1 MDWSSRIKSF
11 VSAIVL
17 VMTAAFCCYG
27 QKADFMKEALY
38 LKSYSGKEFKR
49 SLFFYGSAL
58 DKNGN
63 MLFATSSGLFVMSGE
78 KIVKYK
84 TGHFS
89 GISRITVDRR
99 NNIFVCGDNDFGYFE
114 PQEDGDLNFVTLT
127 DRPEITGRII
137 DDVASVGEEIW
148 FFSRKGVFSFDYQT
162 ITQISDTGAIK
173 NANSCS
179 LPFYIDIYGNL
190 FYLSHGKKYFK
201 ISLKNLSM
209 NLVRLELSLTGKNA
223 DLLLTDGKSFFRIER
238 EKANNPLPLN
248 DNDLISVNLSHTF
261 DEKVR
266 AVSLAYDSVS
276 RKTAVSVNYEIAVFD
291 ENLKEISEID
301 TTNSLPKADIFYM
314 LFDRKH
320 NLWASSLYCVTKIE
334 LSTPLLV
341 YDLRHGISGGGLST
355 VRIGDTLY
363 CSGFDGLKT
372 AKIDDYLKFE
382 TVKFPG
388 INFGF
393 ICWNVKQIEG
403 SVLAFT
409 SHGIFEIS
417 GNKAVKI
424 LSYLNVYNVTLS
436 QKFPGKMFI
445 AAYDGLL
452 VADYTKDKTF
462 KISNLHSVDGINYP
476 LWNIKTDKNGMLWFS
491 TIFDGVFYLVPKD
504 EDLKRYSIVPIGKN
518 YNGFQSLRQM
528 SFSLDDYI
536 NIYDY
541 NFYQAKLPEKIDFL
555 SNELT
560 FNMKSVLSCNVSDDD
575 AIQCIN
581 IDNSDCILFRDIDR
595 YVVAEKTADGGFN
608 LDTLAIKLDTYTV
621 FSAQKCDSLIF
632 ISSESG
638 LLVYNMNA
646 HEGVPEKLPF
656 DVMINSVTVN
666 GKTMFSGY
674 KYFDGGGPERVYSPG
689 DKYVDFGED
698 IRSLEIGFSSSCLES
713 SEKTAYSYF
722 LEGHSNS
729 WSPFKAED
737 KVNFGQMKP
746 GDYVFKV
753 KAKNYIGLES
763 GTAVYKFSIR
773 QYWYKRWWAY
783 LIYGVLALCLIAFW
797 VKRKTV
803 DLKQQ
808 NLELEQRNQKI
819 SSEYYAQNHRL
830 KIMSLVALKSAN
842 SVIILDASGGFV
854 YVNHSFK
861 SIYGYTLEEFKRR
874 YSENY
879 FKAIV
884 IEGSEN
890 AESII
895 RAKETC
901 QSQSFEYYHVNPNG
915 ERIYSQM
922 AIDPV
927 FDDKNDLCNWIIVET
942 DITQLKKSSEE
953 TLEQTKALTTAYMEL
968 STQKAE
974 IEHQKQQL
982 INANDQLETGYEQ
995 IARQNITITESMRYA
1010 QSIQNSIL
1018 PSDDDI
1024 SEYLDF
1030 FSIYLPKDIVS
1041 GDFYMYEKL
1050 PTGGFIT
1057 VVADCTGHGVPG
1069 AFMSLIGYDI
1079 LEQII
1084 RISGITSPVEIL
1096 ELLSEKFSKTLKQDS
1111 DHNTDG
1117 IDLSICKFEPGE
1129 GYYDVTFSGTRSSIY
1144 IFSEKENKI
1153 IKMRGSQR
1161 QIGYGFVNTDK
1172 SYSFEPHYFKFMP
1185 KDFIVMLSDGL
1196 IDQCDK
1202 NRRRFGSQRFSE
1214 FLVLNSDQPM
1224 RKLGTLLGN
1233 ELQDFMGA
1241 AGQRDDITVL
1251 GFRMKD

>member
-27 QKADFMKEALY
+27 QKSDFMKEALY

-78 KIVKYK
+78 KKVKYN
-84 TGHFS
+84 TEHVS
-89 GISRITVDRR
+89 GITRVTVDRK

-114 PQEDGDLNFVTLT
+114 PQEDGQLRYVSLADNPAVS
-127 DRPEITGRII
+127 GMII
-137 DDVASVGEEIW
+137 DDAALVGEEVW
-148 FFSRKGVFSFDYQT
+148 FLGRKGVFCYDYQN
-162 ITQISDTGAIK
+162 ITQVSDTGAIK
-173 NANSCS
+173 NVNSFS
-179 LPFYIDIYGNL
+179 LPFYVDVYGNL

-209 NLVRLELSLTGKNA
+209 NFSRTELSLAGKNA
-223 DLLLTDGKSFFRIER
+223 DLFITDGRGFFRIENK
-238 EKANNPLPLN
+238 KANNPSPLN
-248 DNDLISVNLSHTF
+248 DSDLIPVTFSHTF
-261 DEKVR
+261 NSNVR
-266 AVSLAYDSVS
+266 SVAVAYDSLS
-276 RKTAVSVNYEIAVFD
+276 RRTAVAVNYEIAVFD
-291 ENLKEISEID
+291 ENLEEIITVDS
-301 TTNSLPKADIFYM
+301 TNSLPKNDILY
-314 LFDRKH
+314 LNFDQKH

-334 LSTPLLV
+334 LNTPLL
-341 YDLRHGISGGGLST
+341 YYNLRHGISGAGLGT
-355 VRIGDTLY
+355 VKIGDTLY
-363 CSGFDGLKT
+363 CYGFDGLKT
-372 AKIDDYLKFE
+372 AKVDDHLKFE
-382 TVKFPG
+382 AVRFQG
-388 INFGF
+388 VLNRGL
-393 ICWNVKQIEG
+393 ICWDVKKIDG

-409 SHGIFEIS
+409 SQGIFEVFGGS
-417 GNKAVKI
+417 AERI
-424 LSYLNVYNVTLS
+424 LDYNSIYQGTLS
-436 QKFPGKMFI
+436 EKFPGKLFI

-452 VADYTKDKTF
+452 VADYKKDKTF
-462 KISNLHSVDGINYP
+462 KISNLHSVNGINFP
-476 LWNIKTDKNGMLWFS
+476 LWKIASDKNGMLWFS
-491 TIFDGVFYLVPKD
+491 TIFEGVYYVVPKD
-504 EDLKRYSIVPIGKN
+504 GDLTRYSIVPVCN
-518 YNGFQSLRQM
+518 CYDGFKSFRQM
-528 SFSLDDYI
+528 CFSVDENI
-536 NIYDY
+536 SIYDY
-541 NFYQAKLPEKIDFL
+541 NFYQAKLPQKTDFL
-555 SNELT
+555 SNELHFGVNT
-560 FNMKSVLSCNVSDDD
+560 LNVNANNIDDN
-575 AIQCIN
+575 IQCIH
-581 IDNSDCILFRDIDR
+581 IDNSDSVLFRDFDR
-595 YVVAEKTADGGFN
+595 YVVAKKTADGLR

-621 FSAQKCDSLIF
+621 FSAQKYDSLIF
-632 ISSESG
+632 ISSEAG
-638 LLVYNMNA
+638 LLVYNTNA
-646 HEGVPEKLPF
+646 HEGVPEKEPF
-656 DVMINSVTVN
+656 EVMINTVTVN
-666 GKTMFSGY
+666 GKNVFSGY
-674 KYFDGGGPERVYSPG
+674 KYFDGGAERVYSPG
-689 DKYVDFGED
+689 KKYVDFGDD
-698 IRSLEIGFSSSCLES
+698 IRSLEVSFSASCFES
-713 SEKTAYSYF
+713 PEKTSYSYF
-722 LEGHSNS
+722 LEGHSTS

-737 KVNFGQMKP
+737 KVNFGQLKP

-753 KAKNYIGLES
+753 KAKNYTGLES

-773 QYWYKRWWAY
+773 QPWFRRWWAY
-783 LIYGVLALCLIAFW
+783 FIYLFLLLCLVGVW
-797 VKRKTV
+797 VKCKTV

-808 NLELEQRNQKI
+808 NLELEQQNQKI

-842 SVIILDASGGFV
+842 SVVILDADGEFV

-861 SIYGYTLEEFKRR
+861 SIYGYTLEDFKNK

-879 FKAIV
+879 FKAVV

-890 AESII
+890 AENII
-895 RAKETC
+895 RAKELC
-901 QSQSFEYYHVNPNG
+901 RSQSFEYYHINPEG
-915 ERIYSQM
+915 EKIYSQM

-982 INANDQLETGYEQ
+982 ISANDQLETGYEQ

-1018 PSDDDI
+1018 PSDGDI
-1024 SEYLDF
+1024 GEFLDF
-1030 FSIYLPKDIVS
+1030 FTIYLPKDIVS

-1050 PTGGFIT
+1050 PCGGFIT

-1084 RISGITSPVEIL
+1084 KISGITSPVEIL

-1111 DHNTDG
+1111 EHNTDG

-1129 GYYDVTFSGTRSSIY
+1129 GYYDVTFSGTRSSVY
-1144 IFSEKENKI
+1144 VFSEKENKI
-1153 IKMRGSQR
+1153 SKIRGSQR
-1161 QIGYGFVNTDK
+1161 QIGYGFEATDK

-1214 FLVLNSDQPM
+1214 FLVLNADLPM

-1233 ELQDFMGA
+1233 ELQDFMGS